1 MCGVTQ
7 MNTDEHL
14 CLVQGAKVQKAL
26 WNKCSTPHHR
36 MEGGNTLYIRV
47 IYKPINQMEAGKGS
61 LKDLLIKMSF
71 MQAKDP
77 CSVIFPKFLLHVS
90 SPFFPPHREL
100 GSQP

>member
-1 MCGVTQ
+1 
-7 MNTDEHL
+7 
-14 CLVQGAKVQKAL
+14 
-26 WNKCSTPHHR
+26 
-36 MEGGNTLYIRV
+36 
-47 IYKPINQMEAGKGS
+47 MEAGKGS

-77 CSVIFPKFLLHVS
+77 CSIIFPKFLLHVS